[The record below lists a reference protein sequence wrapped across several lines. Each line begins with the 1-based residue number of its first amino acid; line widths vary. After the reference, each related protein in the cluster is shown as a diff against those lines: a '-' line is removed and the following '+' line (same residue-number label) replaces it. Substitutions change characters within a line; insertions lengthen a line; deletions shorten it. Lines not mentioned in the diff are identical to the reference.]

1 MPFATIG
8 QPMPRAADAY
18 ATADKRQGWILAA
31 AGHREEWARVFHAGS
46 HDSER
51 IWAAIAAAVI
61 DAPVSVVR
69 DRAPHGV
76 VRGVDITLTINDLT
90 AWVATAW
97 HYSDADAAP
106 RLVTAYPSA

>member
-1 MPFATIG
+1 
-8 QPMPRAADAY
+8 
-18 ATADKRQGWILAA
+18 
-31 AGHREEWARVFHAGS
+31 
-46 HDSER
+46 
-51 IWAAIAAAVI
+51 
-61 DAPVSVVR
+61 
-69 DRAPHGV
+69 V

>member
-1 MPFATIG
+1 
-8 QPMPRAADAY
+8 MPRAADAY

-31 AGHREEWARVFHAGS
+31 AGHREEWARVFP
-46 HDSER
+46 DPL
-51 IWAAIAAAVI
+51 AVI
-61 DAPVSVVR
+61 DAPVSVVH

-90 AWVATAW
+90 AWVAMAW